1 MKKTLFSIL
10 LLLSS
15 LCVSAQIKIVDMT
28 DSSTVHAASVF
39 ISGNRCVGVS
49 GADGLL
55 PLPKGYKGKVTVNH
69 INYYEKEFLAD
80 TVSSGVVMLR
90 PRAYAIPEVE
100 AKVGEPDYLVISAYC
115 RRYRFTDSVPT
126 AFREGL
132 YDYYLPIGS
141 VGLEEHLSLPSLLER
156 LIGKGKVRC
165 KTRSEKNVRKEGES
179 YYSSLPLLRW
189 YYMLLDR
196 LPKSDIVI
204 DAAYDKIVS
213 RGRDGMV
220 LGLKNDTVNKT
231 FTAYRDSA
239 YAGADSLTLK
249 FFGYKFRFTGCKEGE
264 VYSTKYGQP
273 KLSSL
278 LRRYYYLHSKVKTP
292 GKNPMTPIDMYEELY
307 VTGVRYATKA
317 ERKAAMKDKTAEQL
331 VVPADVPPLSKPL
344 EEAVSQMKP

>member
-1 MKKTLFSIL
+1 MKKTLFSFFL
-10 LLLSS
+10 LMSA
-15 LCVSAQIKIVDMT
+15 LCVSAQIKIVDMA
-28 DSSTVHAASVF
+28 DSCPVHAASVF

-80 TVSSGVVMLR
+80 TVSSGVVMLK

-115 RRYRFTDSVPT
+115 RAYVFTDSVPT
-126 AFREGL
+126 SFREGL

-141 VGLEEHLSLPSLLER
+141 GRV
-156 LIGKGKVRC
+156 KC
-165 KTRSEKNVRKEGES
+165 KTRSEKKVHTLDDKYGFSRS
-179 YYSSLPLLRW
+179 FFSWR
-189 YYMLLDR
+189 YMLLEN
-196 LPKSDIVI
+196 LPKSDIFT
-204 DAAYDKIVS
+204 DTASDKVVS
-213 RGRDGMV
+213 RGWKGCV

-231 FTAYRDSA
+231 FTAYCDSA
-239 YAGADSLTLK
+239 FAGADSLTINI
-249 FFGYKFRFTGCKEGE
+249 FGYKIRFMGIKEGE

-273 KLSSL
+273 KLSNL
-278 LRRYYYLHSKVKTP
+278 LRRYCCVNAKGKTP

>member
-1 MKKTLFSIL
+1 MKKTLFSFFL
-10 LLLSS
+10 LMSA

-115 RRYRFTDSVPT
+115 RAYVFTDSVPT
-126 AFREGL
+126 SFREGL

-141 VGLEEHLSLPSLLER
+141 GRV
-156 LIGKGKVRC
+156 KC
-165 KTRSEKNVRKEGES
+165 KMRSEKKVHTLDDKYGFSRS
-179 YYSSLPLLRW
+179 FFSWR
-189 YYMLLDR
+189 YMLLEN
-196 LPKSDIVI
+196 LPKSDIFT
-204 DAAYDKIVS
+204 DTASDKVVS
-213 RGRDGMV
+213 RGWKGCV

-231 FTAYRDSA
+231 FTAYCDSA
-239 YAGADSLTLK
+239 FAGADSLTINI
-249 FFGYKFRFTGCKEGE
+249 FGYKIRFMGIKEGE

-273 KLSSL
+273 KLSNL
-278 LRRYYYLHSKVKTP
+278 LRRYCCVNAKGKTP

>member
-115 RRYRFTDSVPT
+115 RAYVFTDSVPT
-126 AFREGL
+126 SFREGL

-141 VGLEEHLSLPSLLER
+141 GRV
-156 LIGKGKVRC
+156 KC
-165 KTRSEKNVRKEGES
+165 KTRSEKKVHTLDDKYGFSRS
-179 YYSSLPLLRW
+179 FFSWR
-189 YYMLLDR
+189 YMLLEN
-196 LPKSDIVI
+196 LPKSDIFT
-204 DAAYDKIVS
+204 DTASDKVVS
-213 RGRDGMV
+213 RGWKGCV

-231 FTAYRDSA
+231 FTAYCDSA
-239 YAGADSLTLK
+239 FAGADSLTINI
-249 FFGYKFRFTGCKEGE
+249 FGYKIRFMGIKEGE

-273 KLSSL
+273 KLSNL
-278 LRRYYYLHSKVKTP
+278 LRRYCCVNAKGKTP

>member
-1 MKKTLFSIL
+1 MKKTLFSFFL
-10 LLLSS
+10 LMSA
-15 LCVSAQIKIVDMT
+15 LCVSAQIKIVDMA
-28 DSSTVHAASVF
+28 DSCPVHAASVF

-115 RRYRFTDSVPT
+115 RAYVFTDSVPT
-126 AFREGL
+126 SFREGL

-141 VGLEEHLSLPSLLER
+141 GRV
-156 LIGKGKVRC
+156 KC
-165 KTRSEKNVRKEGES
+165 KTRSEKKVHTLDDKYGFSRS
-179 YYSSLPLLRW
+179 FFSWR
-189 YYMLLDR
+189 YMLLEN
-196 LPKSDIVI
+196 LPKSDIFT
-204 DAAYDKIVS
+204 DTASDKVVS
-213 RGRDGMV
+213 RGWKGCV

-231 FTAYRDSA
+231 FTAYCDSA
-239 YAGADSLTLK
+239 FAGADSLTVK
-249 FFGYKFRFTGCKEGE
+249 FFGYKVRFIGCKEGE

-278 LRRYYYLHSKVKTP
+278 LRRYYYLNAKGKAP
-292 GKNPMTPIDMYEELY
+292 GKKPMTSIDMYEELY

-317 ERKAAMKDKTAEQL
+317 ERKAAMKDKTAEPL

-344 EEAVSQMKP
+344 IEAVSQMKP

>member
-1 MKKTLFSIL
+1 MKKTLFSFFL
-10 LLLSS
+10 LMSA

-115 RRYRFTDSVPT
+115 RAYVFTDSVPT
-126 AFREGL
+126 SFREGL

-141 VGLEEHLSLPSLLER
+141 GRV
-156 LIGKGKVRC
+156 KC
-165 KTRSEKNVRKEGES
+165 KTRSEKKVHTLDDKYGFSRS
-179 YYSSLPLLRW
+179 FFSWR
-189 YYMLLDR
+189 YMLLEN
-196 LPKSDIVI
+196 LPKSDIFT
-204 DAAYDKIVS
+204 DTASDKVVS
-213 RGRDGMV
+213 RGWKGCV

-231 FTAYRDSA
+231 FTAYCDSA
-239 YAGADSLTLK
+239 FAGADGLTINI
-249 FFGYKFRFTGCKEGE
+249 FGYKIRFMGIKEGE

-273 KLSSL
+273 KLSNL
-278 LRRYYYLHSKVKTP
+278 LRRYCCVNAKGKTP

>member
-15 LCVSAQIKIVDMT
+15 LCVSAQTKIVDMT

-115 RRYRFTDSVPT
+115 RAYVFTDSVPT
-126 AFREGL
+126 SFREGL

-141 VGLEEHLSLPSLLER
+141 GRV
-156 LIGKGKVRC
+156 KC
-165 KTRSEKNVRKEGES
+165 KTRSEKKVHTLDDKYGFSRS
-179 YYSSLPLLRW
+179 FFSWR
-189 YYMLLDR
+189 YMLLEN
-196 LPKSDIVI
+196 LPKSDIFT
-204 DAAYDKIVS
+204 DTASDKVVS
-213 RGRDGMV
+213 RGWKGCV

-231 FTAYRDSA
+231 FTAYCDSA
-239 YAGADSLTLK
+239 FAGADSLTINI
-249 FFGYKFRFTGCKEGE
+249 FGYKIRFMGIKEGE

-273 KLSSL
+273 KLSNL
-278 LRRYYYLHSKVKTP
+278 LRRYCCVNAKGKTP

>member
-1 MKKTLFSIL
+1 MKKTLFSFFL
-10 LLLSS
+10 LMSA

-80 TVSSGVVMLR
+80 TVSNGVVMLK

-115 RRYRFTDSVPT
+115 RAYVFTDSVPT
-126 AFREGL
+126 SFREGL
-132 YDYYLPIGS
+132 YDYFLPIGS
-141 VGLEEHLSLPSLLER
+141 GRV
-156 LIGKGKVRC
+156 KC
-165 KTRSEKNVRKEGES
+165 KTRSEKKVHTLDDKYGFSRS
-179 YYSSLPLLRW
+179 FFSWR
-189 YYMLLDR
+189 YMLLEN
-196 LPKSDIVI
+196 LPKSDIFT
-204 DAAYDKIVS
+204 DTASDKVVS
-213 RGRDGMV
+213 RGWKGCV

-231 FTAYRDSA
+231 FTAYCDSA
-239 YAGADSLTLK
+239 FAGADSLTINI
-249 FFGYKFRFTGCKEGE
+249 FGYKIRFMGIKEGE

-273 KLSSL
+273 KLSNL
-278 LRRYYYLHSKVKTP
+278 LRRYCCVNAKGKTP

-317 ERKAAMKDKTAEQL
+317 ERKAAMKDKTAEPL

>member
-1 MKKTLFSIL
+1 MKKTLFSFFL
-10 LLLSS
+10 LMSA

-115 RRYRFTDSVPT
+115 RAYVFTDSVPT
-126 AFREGL
+126 SFREGL

-141 VGLEEHLSLPSLLER
+141 GM
-156 LIGKGKVRC
+156 VRC
-165 KTRSEKNVRKEGES
+165 KTRSEKKVHAWDDKYIFPRSFFSWN
-179 YYSSLPLLRW
+179 
-189 YYMLLDR
+189 YMLLDR
-196 LPKSDIVI
+196 LSKSDIFT
-204 DAAYDKIVS
+204 DTASDKVVS
-213 RGRDGMV
+213 RGWKGCV

-231 FTAYRDSA
+231 FTAYCDSA
-239 YAGADSLTLK
+239 FAGADSLTINI
-249 FFGYKFRFTGCKEGE
+249 FGYKIRFMGIKEGE

-278 LRRYYYLHSKVKTP
+278 LRRYCCVNAKGKTP

>member
-1 MKKTLFSIL
+1 MKKTLFSFFL
-10 LLLSS
+10 LMSA

-55 PLPKGYKGKVTVNH
+55 PLSKGYKGKVTVNH

-80 TVSSGVVMLR
+80 TVSNGVVMLR

-115 RRYRFTDSVPT
+115 RAYVFTDSVPT
-126 AFREGL
+126 SFREGL

-141 VGLEEHLSLPSLLER
+141 GRV
-156 LIGKGKVRC
+156 KC
-165 KTRSEKNVRKEGES
+165 KTRSEKKVHTLDDKYGFSRS
-179 YYSSLPLLRW
+179 FFSWR
-189 YYMLLDR
+189 YMLLEN
-196 LPKSDIVI
+196 LPKSDIFT
-204 DAAYDKIVS
+204 DTASDKVVS
-213 RGRDGMV
+213 RGWKGCV

-231 FTAYRDSA
+231 FTAYCDSA
-239 YAGADSLTLK
+239 FAGADSLTINI
-249 FFGYKFRFTGCKEGE
+249 FGYKIRFMGIKEGE

-273 KLSSL
+273 KLSNL
-278 LRRYYYLHSKVKTP
+278 LRRYCCVNAKGKTP

>member
-80 TVSSGVVMLR
+80 TVSSGVVMLK

-100 AKVGEPDYLVISAYC
+100 AMVGEPDYLVISAYC
-115 RRYRFTDSVPT
+115 RAYIYTDSVPT
-126 AFREGL
+126 SFREGL

-141 VGLEEHLSLPSLLER
+141 VGSEEHPSLSSLLER
-156 LIGKGKVRC
+156 LIGKGRVRC

-179 YYSSLPLLRW
+179 YYSSLPLLSW

-196 LPKSDIVI
+196 LPKSDIVT
-204 DAAYDKIVS
+204 DKASDKVVS
-213 RGRDGMV
+213 HGWKGSV

-231 FTAYRDSA
+231 FTAYCDSA
-239 YAGADSLTLK
+239 YTGADSLTVK
-249 FFGYKFRFTGCKEGE
+249 FFGYKVRFIGCKEGE
-264 VYSTKYGQP
+264 VYSTKYGKP

-278 LRRYYYLHSKVKTP
+278 LRRYYYLNAKGKAP
-292 GKNPMTPIDMYEELY
+292 GKNPMTPIDRYEELY
-307 VTGVRYATKA
+307 VTGVR
-317 ERKAAMKDKTAEQL
+317 
-331 VVPADVPPLSKPL
+331 
-344 EEAVSQMKP
+344 

>member
-1 MKKTLFSIL
+1 MKKTLFSFFL
-10 LLLSS
+10 LMSA

-55 PLPKGYKGKVTVNH
+55 PLPNGYKGKVTVNH

-80 TVSSGVVMLR
+80 TVSSGVVMLK

-115 RRYRFTDSVPT
+115 RAYVFTDSVPT
-126 AFREGL
+126 SFREGL

-141 VGLEEHLSLPSLLER
+141 GRV
-156 LIGKGKVRC
+156 KC
-165 KTRSEKNVRKEGES
+165 KTRSEKKVHTLDDKYGFSRS
-179 YYSSLPLLRW
+179 FFSWR
-189 YYMLLDR
+189 YMLLEN
-196 LPKSDIVI
+196 LPKSDIFT
-204 DAAYDKIVS
+204 DTASDKVVS
-213 RGRDGMV
+213 RGWKGCV

-231 FTAYRDSA
+231 FTAYCDSA
-239 YAGADSLTLK
+239 FAGADSLTINI
-249 FFGYKFRFTGCKEGE
+249 FGYKIRFMGIKEGE

-273 KLSSL
+273 KLSNL
-278 LRRYYYLHSKVKTP
+278 LRRYCCVNAKGKTP

>member
-1 MKKTLFSIL
+1 MKKTLFSFFL
-10 LLLSS
+10 LMSA

-115 RRYRFTDSVPT
+115 RAYVFTDSVPT
-126 AFREGL
+126 SFREGL

-141 VGLEEHLSLPSLLER
+141 GRV
-156 LIGKGKVRC
+156 KC
-165 KTRSEKNVRKEGES
+165 KTRSEKKVHTLDDKYGFSRS
-179 YYSSLPLLRW
+179 FFSWR
-189 YYMLLDR
+189 YMLLEN
-196 LPKSDIVI
+196 LPKSDIFT
-204 DAAYDKIVS
+204 DTASDKVVS
-213 RGRDGMV
+213 RGWKGCV

-231 FTAYRDSA
+231 FTAYCDSA
-239 YAGADSLTLK
+239 FAGADSLTINI
-249 FFGYKFRFTGCKEGE
+249 FGYKIRFMGIKEGE

-273 KLSSL
+273 KLSNL
-278 LRRYYYLHSKVKTP
+278 LRRYCCVNAKGKTP

-331 VVPADVPPLSKPL
+331 VVPADVPSLSKPL

>member
-1 MKKTLFSIL
+1 MKKTLFSIML
-10 LLLSS
+10 LMSA
-15 LCVSAQIKIVDMT
+15 LCVSAQIKIVDMA
-28 DSSTVHAASVF
+28 DSSPVHAASVF

-80 TVSSGVVMLR
+80 TVSNGVVMLK

-100 AKVGEPDYLVISAYC
+100 AKVGEPDYLVISAYH
-115 RRYRFTDSVPT
+115 RRYIFTDSVPT
-126 AFREGL
+126 AFREGV
-132 YDYYLPIGS
+132 YDYYLPIGR
-141 VGLEEHLSLPSLLER
+141 GR
-156 LIGKGKVRC
+156 VRC

-179 YYSSLPLLRW
+179 CYSSLPLLSWR
-189 YYMLLDR
+189 YMLLDR
-196 LPKSDIVI
+196 LPKSDIVT
-204 DAAYDKIVS
+204 DTASDKVVS
-213 RGRDGMV
+213 RGWKGSV

-231 FTAYRDSA
+231 FTAYCDSA

-278 LRRYYYLHSKVKTP
+278 LRRYYYLNAKGKAP
-292 GKNPMTPIDMYEELY
+292 GKNPMTSIDMYEELY

-317 ERKAAMKDKTAEQL
+317 ERKAAMKDKTAEPL

-344 EEAVSQMKP
+344 IEAVSQIKP

>member
-10 LLLSS
+10 LLLSA
-15 LCVSAQIKIVDMT
+15 LCVSAQIKIVDIT

-80 TVSSGVVMLR
+80 TVSSGVVMLK

-100 AKVGEPDYLVISAYC
+100 AKVGEPDYLVISAYY
-115 RRYRFTDSVPT
+115 RRYIFTDSVPT

-132 YDYYLPIGS
+132 YDYYL
-141 VGLEEHLSLPSLLER
+141 
-156 LIGKGKVRC
+156 LIGRGRVRC

-179 YYSSLPLLRW
+179 YYSSLPLLSWR
-189 YYMLLDR
+189 YMLLDR
-196 LPKSDIVI
+196 LPKSGIVT
-204 DAAYDKIVS
+204 DTASDKVVS
-213 RGRDGMV
+213 RGWRGCV

-231 FTAYRDSA
+231 FTAYCDSA

-249 FFGYKFRFTGCKEGE
+249 FFGYKVRFIGCKEGE

-278 LRRYYYLHSKVKTP
+278 LRRYYYLKSKVKTP

-317 ERKAAMKDKTAEQL
+317 ERKAAMKDKTAEPL
-331 VVPADVPPLSKPL
+331 VVPDDVPPLSKPL
-344 EEAVSQMKP
+344 SEAVSKMK

>member
-1 MKKTLFSIL
+1 MKKTLFSFFL
-10 LLLSS
+10 LMSA

-115 RRYRFTDSVPT
+115 RAYVFTDSVPT
-126 AFREGL
+126 SFREGL

-141 VGLEEHLSLPSLLER
+141 GRV
-156 LIGKGKVRC
+156 KC
-165 KTRSEKNVRKEGES
+165 KTRSEKKVHTLDDKYGFSRS
-179 YYSSLPLLRW
+179 FFSWR
-189 YYMLLDR
+189 YMLLEN
-196 LPKSDIVI
+196 LPKSDIFT
-204 DAAYDKIVS
+204 DTASDKVVS
-213 RGRDGMV
+213 RGWKGCV

-231 FTAYRDSA
+231 FTAYCDSA
-239 YAGADSLTLK
+239 FAGADSLTINI
-249 FFGYKFRFTGCKEGE
+249 FGYKIRFMGIKEGE

-273 KLSSL
+273 KLSNL
-278 LRRYYYLHSKVKTP
+278 LRRYCCVNAKGKTP
-292 GKNPMTPIDMYEELY
+292 GKNPMTPIDM
-307 VTGVRYATKA
+307 
-317 ERKAAMKDKTAEQL
+317 
-331 VVPADVPPLSKPL
+331 LSL
-344 EEAVSQMKP
+344 IHI

>member
-1 MKKTLFSIL
+1 MKKTLFSFFL
-10 LLLSS
+10 LMSA

-80 TVSSGVVMLR
+80 TVSNGVVMLK

-100 AKVGEPDYLVISAYC
+100 AMVGEPDYLVISAYC
-115 RRYRFTDSVPT
+115 RAYIYTDSVPT
-126 AFREGL
+126 SFREGL

-141 VGLEEHLSLPSLLER
+141 VGSEEHPSLSSLLER
-156 LIGKGKVRC
+156 LIGKGRVRC

-179 YYSSLPLLRW
+179 YYSSLPLLSW

-196 LPKSDIVI
+196 LPKSDIVT
-204 DAAYDKIVS
+204 DKASDKVVS
-213 RGRDGMV
+213 RGWKGSV

-231 FTAYRDSA
+231 FTAYCDSA
-239 YAGADSLTLK
+239 YTGADSLTVK
-249 FFGYKFRFTGCKEGE
+249 FFGYKVRFIGCKEGE

-278 LRRYYYLHSKVKTP
+278 LRRYYYLNAKGKAP
-292 GKNPMTPIDMYEELY
+292 GKI
-307 VTGVRYATKA
+307 
-317 ERKAAMKDKTAEQL
+317 Q
-331 VVPADVPPLSKPL
+331 
-344 EEAVSQMKP
+344 

>member
-1 MKKTLFSIL
+1 MKKTLFSFFL
-10 LLLSS
+10 LMSA

-39 ISGNRCVGVS
+39 ISGNRSVGVS

-80 TVSSGVVMLR
+80 TVSNGVVMLK

-100 AKVGEPDYLVISAYC
+100 AMVGEPDYLVISAYC
-115 RRYRFTDSVPT
+115 RAYIYTDSVPT
-126 AFREGL
+126 SFREGL

-141 VGLEEHLSLPSLLER
+141 VGSEEHPSLSSLLER
-156 LIGKGKVRC
+156 LIGKGRVRC

-179 YYSSLPLLRW
+179 YYSSLPLLSW

-196 LPKSDIVI
+196 LPKSDIVT
-204 DAAYDKIVS
+204 DKASDKVVS
-213 RGRDGMV
+213 RGWKGSV

-231 FTAYRDSA
+231 FTAYCDSA
-239 YAGADSLTLK
+239 YTGADSLTVK
-249 FFGYKFRFTGCKEGE
+249 FFGYKVRFIGCKEGE

-278 LRRYYYLHSKVKTP
+278 LRRYYYLNAKGKAP
-292 GKNPMTPIDMYEELY
+292 GKNPMTSIDMYEELY

-317 ERKAAMKDKTAEQL
+317 ERKAAMKDKTVEPL

-344 EEAVSQMKP
+344 IEAVSQMKP

>member
-1 MKKTLFSIL
+1 MKKTLFSFFL
-10 LLLSS
+10 LMSA

-55 PLPKGYKGKVTVNH
+55 PLPNGYKGKVTVNH

-80 TVSSGVVMLR
+80 TVSSGVVMLK

-115 RRYRFTDSVPT
+115 RAYVFTDSVPT
-126 AFREGL
+126 SFREGL

-141 VGLEEHLSLPSLLER
+141 GRV
-156 LIGKGKVRC
+156 KC
-165 KTRSEKNVRKEGES
+165 KTRSEKKVHTLDDKYGFSRS
-179 YYSSLPLLRW
+179 FFSWR
-189 YYMLLDR
+189 YMLLEN
-196 LPKSDIVI
+196 LPKSDIFT
-204 DAAYDKIVS
+204 DTASDKVVS
-213 RGRDGMV
+213 RGWKGCV

-231 FTAYRDSA
+231 FTAYCDSA
-239 YAGADSLTLK
+239 FAGADSLTINI
-249 FFGYKFRFTGCKEGE
+249 FGYKVRFMGIKEGE

-273 KLSSL
+273 KLSNL
-278 LRRYYYLHSKVKTP
+278 LRRYCCVNAKGKTP

>member
-1 MKKTLFSIL
+1 MKNTLFGIL

-80 TVSSGVVMLR
+80 TVSNGVVMLK

-115 RRYRFTDSVPT
+115 RRYIFTDSVPT

-141 VGLEEHLSLPSLLER
+141 GR
-156 LIGKGKVRC
+156 VRC
-165 KTRSEKNVRKEGES
+165 KMRSEKNVRKEGES
-179 YYSSLPLLRW
+179 YYSSLPLLSWR
-189 YYMLLDR
+189 YMLLDR

-204 DAAYDKIVS
+204 DTASDKVVS
-213 RGRDGMV
+213 RGWKGSV

-231 FTAYRDSA
+231 FTAYCDSA

-278 LRRYYYLHSKVKTP
+278 LRRYYYLNSKVKTP
-292 GKNPMTPIDMYEELY
+292 GKNPMTSIDMYEELY

-317 ERKAAMKDKTAEQL
+317 ERKAAMKDKTAEPL
-331 VVPADVPPLSKPL
+331 VVPADVPPLSKPIA
-344 EEAVSQMKP
+344 EAVNCMR

>member
-1 MKKTLFSIL
+1 MKKTLFSFFL
-10 LLLSS
+10 LMSA

-115 RRYRFTDSVPT
+115 RAYVFTDSVPT
-126 AFREGL
+126 SFREGL

-141 VGLEEHLSLPSLLER
+141 GRV
-156 LIGKGKVRC
+156 KC
-165 KTRSEKNVRKEGES
+165 KTRSEKKVHTLDDKYGFSRS
-179 YYSSLPLLRW
+179 FFSWR
-189 YYMLLDR
+189 YMLLEN
-196 LPKSDIVI
+196 LPKSDIFT
-204 DAAYDKIVS
+204 DTASDKVVS
-213 RGRDGMV
+213 RGWKGCV

-231 FTAYRDSA
+231 FTAYCDSA
-239 YAGADSLTLK
+239 FAGADSLTINI
-249 FFGYKFRFTGCKEGE
+249 FGYKIRFMGIKEGE

-273 KLSSL
+273 KLSNL
-278 LRRYYYLHSKVKTP
+278 LRRYCCVNAKGKTP
-292 GKNPMTPIDMYEELY
+292 GKNPMTSIDMYEELY

-317 ERKAAMKDKTAEQL
+317 ERKAAMKDKTAEPL

-344 EEAVSQMKP
+344 IEAVSQMKP

>member
-1 MKKTLFSIL
+1 MKKTLFSFFL
-10 LLLSS
+10 LMSV

-115 RRYRFTDSVPT
+115 RAYVFTDSVPT
-126 AFREGL
+126 SFREGL

-141 VGLEEHLSLPSLLER
+141 GRV
-156 LIGKGKVRC
+156 KC
-165 KTRSEKNVRKEGES
+165 KTRSEKKVHTLDDKYGFSRS
-179 YYSSLPLLRW
+179 FFSWR
-189 YYMLLDR
+189 YMLLEN
-196 LPKSDIVI
+196 LPKSDIFT
-204 DAAYDKIVS
+204 DTASDKVVS
-213 RGRDGMV
+213 RGWKGCV

-231 FTAYRDSA
+231 FTAYCDSA
-239 YAGADSLTLK
+239 FAGADSLTINI
-249 FFGYKFRFTGCKEGE
+249 FGYKIRFMGIKEGE

-273 KLSSL
+273 KLSNL
-278 LRRYYYLHSKVKTP
+278 LRRYCCVNAKGKTP

>member
-1 MKKTLFSIL
+1 MKKTLFSFFL
-10 LLLSS
+10 LMSA

-115 RRYRFTDSVPT
+115 RAYVFTDSVPT
-126 AFREGL
+126 SFREGL

-141 VGLEEHLSLPSLLER
+141 GRV
-156 LIGKGKVRC
+156 KC
-165 KTRSEKNVRKEGES
+165 KTRSEKKVHTLDDKYGFSRS
-179 YYSSLPLLRW
+179 FFSWR
-189 YYMLLDR
+189 YMLLEN
-196 LPKSDIVI
+196 LPKSDIFT
-204 DAAYDKIVS
+204 DTASDKVVS
-213 RGRDGMV
+213 RGWKGCV

-231 FTAYRDSA
+231 FTAYCDSA
-239 YAGADSLTLK
+239 FAGADSLTLK

-278 LRRYYYLHSKVKTP
+278 LRRYYYLNSKVKTP
-292 GKNPMTPIDMYEELY
+292 GKKTMTSIDMYEELY

-317 ERKAAMKDKTAEQL
+317 ERKAAMKDKTAEPL

>member
-1 MKKTLFSIL
+1 MKKTLFSFFL
-10 LLLSS
+10 LMSA

-55 PLPKGYKGKVTVNH
+55 PLPNGYKGKVTVNH

-80 TVSSGVVMLR
+80 TVSSGVVMLK

-115 RRYRFTDSVPT
+115 RAYVFTDSVPT
-126 AFREGL
+126 SFREGL

-141 VGLEEHLSLPSLLER
+141 GRV
-156 LIGKGKVRC
+156 KC
-165 KTRSEKNVRKEGES
+165 KTRSEKKVHTLDDKYGFSRS
-179 YYSSLPLLRW
+179 FFSWR
-189 YYMLLDR
+189 YMLLEN
-196 LPKSDIVI
+196 LPKSDIFT
-204 DAAYDKIVS
+204 DTASDKVVS
-213 RGRDGMV
+213 RGWKGCV

-231 FTAYRDSA
+231 FTAYCDSA
-239 YAGADSLTLK
+239 FAGADSLTINI
-249 FFGYKFRFTGCKEGE
+249 FGYKIRFMGIKEGE

-273 KLSSL
+273 KLSNL
-278 LRRYYYLHSKVKTP
+278 LRRYCCVNAKGKTP

-344 EEAVSQMKP
+344 EEAVCLTLKKVDS

>member
-1 MKKTLFSIL
+1 MKKTLFSFFL
-10 LLLSS
+10 LMSA

-115 RRYRFTDSVPT
+115 RAYVFTDSVPT
-126 AFREGL
+126 SFREGL

-141 VGLEEHLSLPSLLER
+141 GM
-156 LIGKGKVRC
+156 VRC
-165 KTRSEKNVRKEGES
+165 KTRSEKKVHAWDDKYIFPRSFFSWN
-179 YYSSLPLLRW
+179 
-189 YYMLLDR
+189 YMLLDR
-196 LPKSDIVI
+196 LSKSDIVI
-204 DAAYDKIVS
+204 DAAYDKIIS
-213 RGRDGMV
+213 RGRDGIV
-220 LGLKNDTVNKT
+220 SGLKNDTVNKT
-231 FTAYRDSA
+231 FTAYCDSA
-239 YAGADSLTLK
+239 YSGADSLTVK
-249 FFGYKFRFTGCKEGE
+249 FFGYKFRFIGCKKGE

-273 KLSSL
+273 KLSNL
-278 LRRYYYLHSKVKTP
+278 LRRYYYLNSKVKTP
-292 GKNPMTPIDMYEELY
+292 GKNPMTSIDMYEELY

-317 ERKAAMKDKTAEQL
+317 ERKAAMKDKTVEPL

-344 EEAVSQMKP
+344 IEAVSQMKP

>member
-1 MKKTLFSIL
+1 MKKTLFSFFL
-10 LLLSS
+10 LMSA

-55 PLPKGYKGKVTVNH
+55 PLPKGYKGKVMVNH

-80 TVSSGVVMLR
+80 TVSSGVVMLK

-115 RRYRFTDSVPT
+115 RAYVFTDSVPT
-126 AFREGL
+126 SFREGL

-141 VGLEEHLSLPSLLER
+141 GRV
-156 LIGKGKVRC
+156 KC
-165 KTRSEKNVRKEGES
+165 KTRSEKKVHTLDDKYGFSRS
-179 YYSSLPLLRW
+179 FFSWR
-189 YYMLLDR
+189 YMLLEN
-196 LPKSDIVI
+196 LPKSDIFT
-204 DAAYDKIVS
+204 DTASDKVVS
-213 RGRDGMV
+213 RGWKGCV

-231 FTAYRDSA
+231 FTAYCDSA
-239 YAGADSLTLK
+239 FAGADSLTINI
-249 FFGYKFRFTGCKEGE
+249 FGYKIRFMGIKEGE

-273 KLSSL
+273 KLSNL
-278 LRRYYYLHSKVKTP
+278 LRRYCCVNAKGKTP

-317 ERKAAMKDKTAEQL
+317 ERKAAMKDKTAEPL

-344 EEAVSQMKP
+344 IEAVSQMKP